1 MTVLTP
7 ELVPKT
13 NHRNEK
19 QHKSAVVEFRWDR
32 FREWGAASRPGR
44 ILVVASCLLSRQLI
58 FGDNVDLDRI
68 NAGYRDGVLHLV
80 IPVAEKAKPRKINI
94 DREAGNAQDINTGRH
109 NGMAS
114 SATTIQ
120 SMLRWTAERT

>member
-1 MTVLTP
+1 M
-7 ELVPKT
+7 
-13 NHRNEK
+13 
-19 QHKSAVVEFRWDR
+19 
-32 FREWGAASRPGR
+32 
-44 ILVVASCLLSRQLI
+44 LSRQLI

-68 NAGYRDGVLHLV
+68 NAGYRDGVLRLV

-94 DREAGNAQDINTGRH
+94 DRTRISTLGDATTER
-109 NGMAS
+109 AS